1 LITISSLLFLAW
13 TQNAAGFL
21 VAETPLMIYHN
32 SDMILIGN
40 VISHAKIGN
49 FTQED
54 QYIIQVEEYI
64 KNKQPGTTI
73 NATGM
78 GYTDSSPPIFEVG
91 DRVLFVLDGNGPTFD
106 VSPDSFK
113 TISGCTAHQMLGF
126 RLFPDEPLPND
137 VSKIKFV
144 ADKNCLGSLVQ
155 INPSEDVFFSPLT
168 QFKSGTDAKE
178 IACKEGSVLVIKS
191 DNGFPAC
198 VKPDTSSRLVVQ
210 GWVPGPINK
219 ITTDVHNVYYTND
232 TINFSINFKGF
243 VQSCDYPHVSILDSN
258 QNVTWKSNSFAI
270 LCDPE
275 MNMHPVYVNQ
285 TYQLSGGLGG
295 PITINHE
302 GDYTLKVSFYDQNLN
317 TDFTVIAPSKYG

>member
-1 LITISSLLFLAW
+1 MSSLLVLVW
-13 TQNAAGFL
+13 TQNASAFL
-21 VAETPLMIYHN
+21 VAETPLLIYHN
-32 SDMILIGN
+32 SDVILIGN
-40 VISHAKIGN
+40 VISHTKIGN

-54 QYIIQVEEYI
+54 QYTIQVEEYI

-78 GYTDSSPPIFEVG
+78 RSADSSPPTFEVG
-91 DRVLFVLDGNGPTFD
+91 DRVLFVLDENGSTFD

-126 RLFPDEPLPND
+126 RLFPDEPLSD
-137 VSKIKFV
+137 DISKIGFV
-144 ADKNCLGSLVQ
+144 ADKNCLGPLVQ

-178 IACKEGSVLVIKS
+178 IACKEGLVLIIKS
-191 DNGFPAC
+191 DSGFPAC
-198 VKPDTSSRLVVQ
+198 VKPATSSRLVAQ

-232 TINFSINFKGF
+232 TINFSINFNGF
-243 VQSCDYPHVSILDSN
+243 VQGCDYPRVSILDSN
-258 QNVTWKSNSFAI
+258 QSIVWKSNSLAI

-275 MNMHPVYVNQ
+275 MHLHPVYANQ
-285 TYQLSGGLGG
+285 TYQLSDGLGG
-295 PITINHE
+295 PIIIKHE

-317 TDFTVIAPSKYG
+317 TTFTIIEPSKYG